1 MIIKSINTSVKNQIK
16 LKTIEPEKI
25 EVYEPENNIIYIV
38 NEYEFL
44 YILSEIKERKL
55 KGYKYSYKGSIYNI
69 DKNGN
74 LEYYPEGLLDT
85 MSYYYSKLI

>member
-1 MIIKSINTSVKNQIK
+1 MIQIN
-16 LKTIEPEKI
+16 KI
-25 EVYEPENNIIYIV
+25 TPPTLEIYDPDNNSLGFV

-44 YILSEIKERKL
+44 DIRVQIKEL
-55 KGYKYSYKGSIYNI
+55 HLSGYSFIFKNQKFKI

-85 MSYYYSKLI
+85 MSNYYAKLLNLDYEK